1 VIDALFPYVA
11 QTRGITVRV
20 SANYLPEQSQPSG
33 GRWFWAYHIRI
44 QNGGLMT
51 VQLLTRRWEIVDA
64 RGGLQIVQGEGV
76 IGEQPIIEPGQ
87 SYDYVSGCPLSTSSG
102 AMVGSYRM
110 LGEDGAMFDVTIPRF
125 ELRAPVVQG

>member
-1 VIDALFPYVA
+1 MIDALFPYA
-11 QTRGITVRV
+11 AETRGITVRV

-44 QNGGLMT
+44 DNSSAMT
-51 VQLLTRRWEIVDA
+51 VQLLTRRWEIVDG

-76 IGEQPIIEPGQ
+76 IGEQPIIAPGK
-87 SYDYVSGCPLSTSSG
+87 SYDYVSGCPLTTSSG
-102 AMVGSYRM
+102 SMVGSYRM
-110 LGEDGAMFDVTIPRF
+110 LGEDGAMFDVFIPRF